1 MKKSTKWIVG
11 IIVVVV
17 IVIAGYFSFG
27 GGFSA
32 KQKAQTV
39 TVGRVAPSKGDEA
52 VWNTVAKQAKDKYN
66 ITIKYKDFTDY
77 LQPNKAVQNGEI
89 DLNAFQTKEFLDVWN
104 DAHKDSTL
112 TPIGYTITTPL
123 RLYSRKVNNVKD
135 LKKGATIVI
144 DNDSAE
150 QGRSLRLL
158 QSAGLIKLNNAKTPT
173 PTDITSNPKHFKVTP
188 IDASQTA
195 RQLDDVDA
203 AVINGGFAMTDHVNI
218 KDSIFK
224 EPLNK
229 GNKQYFNVIVATKKN
244 KNKQAYKDVVKAYQT
259 QAVKKQIKKSFG
271 ELERSAWDIKFQF
284 DLTL

>member
-17 IVIAGYFSFG
+17 IVIAGFFSFG
-27 GGFSA
+27 GSLSG

-52 VWNTVAKQAKDKYN
+52 VWSTVAKQAKDKYN

-77 LQPNKAVQNGEI
+77 VQPNKAVQNGEI
-89 DLNAFQTKEFLDVWN
+89 DLNSFQTEQYLDVWN
-104 DAHKDSTL
+104 AAHKDSTL
-112 TPIGYTITTPL
+112 TSIGYSITAPL

-144 DNDSAE
+144 DNDAAN
-150 QGRSLRLL
+150 QGRSLKLL
-158 QSAGLIKLNNAKTPT
+158 QSAGLIKLNNVKTPT
-173 PTDITSNPKHFKVTP
+173 PSDIKSNPKNFKITP
-188 IDASQTA
+188 IDANQTA

-203 AVINGGFAMTDHVNI
+203 AIVNGGFAMADHVNI
-218 KDSIFK
+218 KDSIYK

-229 GNKQYFNVIVATKKN
+229 TNKQYFNVIVATKKN
-244 KNKQAYKDVVKAYQT
+244 KNKQAYKDVIKAYQT
-259 QAVKKQIKKSFG
+259 KAVKNQIKKSYG
-271 ELERSAWDIKFQF
+271 ELEQPAWDIKF
-284 DLTL
+284 